1 MAKKAKRSC
10 RFNDDFLKEEE
21 YIPWLERS
29 KNAQIFYILKIHLK
43 KSYILIKSYIFVSIF
58 KKGNASLYFI
68 I

>member
-43 KSYILIKSYIFVSIF
+43 KS
-58 KKGNASLYFI
+58 
-68 I
+68 